1 MIDLYLDPNTHDLV
15 VDNFTLKI
23 TTSKEEEITQRLKIK
38 LLWWDGEWK
47 FNENYGIKYKTLVFT
62 KGIDL
67 EDIDDMFRTEIAN
80 EEGVLELLSY
90 SSLFNQSTRELTVNA
105 KVKTDSGEIINL
117 SFNV

>member
-15 VDNFTLKI
+15 VDNFTFKV
-23 TTSKEEEITQRLKIK
+23 TTTKQEEITQRLKVK
-38 LLWWDGEWK
+38 LLWWKDEWQ
-47 FNENYGIKYKTLVFT
+47 FNLNYGIDYKNQVFT
-62 KGIDL
+62 KGVDL
-67 EDIDDMFRTEIAN
+67 GDIDDMFRTEIAN
-80 EEGVLELLSY
+80 EEGVQDLISY